1 MKILSLLAKCFCL
14 LSLSISLINVY
25 IYIYST
31 SVLGKNHA
39 IEKYE
44 TVQLDI
50 VSEYLDV
57 FEMIIGHTN

>member
-1 MKILSLLAKCFCL
+1 MKIFSLLAKCFCL
-14 LSLSISLINVY
+14 LSLSISLINV
-25 IYIYST
+25 YIYST

>member
-1 MKILSLLAKCFCL
+1 M
-14 LSLSISLINVY
+14 Y